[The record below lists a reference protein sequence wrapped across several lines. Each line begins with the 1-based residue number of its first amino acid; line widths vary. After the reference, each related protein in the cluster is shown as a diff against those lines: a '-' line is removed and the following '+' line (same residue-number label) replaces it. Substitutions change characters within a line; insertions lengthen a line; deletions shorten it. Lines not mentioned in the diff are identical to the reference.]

1 MIKLEFRKVK
11 FIYKGLHNYDSHCY
25 LYVNQNLVIA
35 TQDKDND
42 GTSVTNMGRE
52 LALMISEKLCIPIEK
67 MIYIEHYD
75 ANTSDNGKE
84 IFWLIDLTSKNAIPE
99 REILSREI
107 VDAIDSVVCKE
118 TLNIRIKFK

>member
-42 GTSVTNMGRE
+42 GTSITNMGRE

-75 ANTSDNGKE
+75 ANTSDNGEE